1 MAPPLRPIH
10 SSYFDFCGL
19 PHSTLIPLDFT
30 RISLRIACDF
40 DVSLG
45 ASSINGAELRPN
57 GWWLIF
63 DLGEEA
69 GPFGSLDDARA
80 FMDYVELQQQALA
93 KEAQTPTQTQTQ
105 NQGDAVA
112 RPKVDPGLSG

>member
-1 MAPPLRPIH
+1 MEITEFP
-10 SSYFDFCGL
+10 
-19 PHSTLIPLDFT
+19 
-30 RISLRIACDF
+30 LRIACEF

-45 ASSINGAELRPN
+45 VCSINGAELRPN

-63 DLGEEA
+63 ELGEEA

-80 FMDYVELQQQALA
+80 FMDYVELQQQTQA
-93 KEAQTPTQTQTQ
+93 KKARTQVE
-105 NQGDAVA
+105 NERGSAA